1 MLNRAKGIDFDLRV
15 TTLWKQTQT
24 FNVRVQ
30 TAATE
35 LSLLPLLTDLFGNC
49 RLGWLY
55 PSQAR
60 VNCITQSEAF
70 LNSVAI
76 TLHKST
82 KLKLFLWIQRESI
95 LPRRQMGFSFLH
107 WEKHQCLEFWFKVF
121 IQLQGNTRKNQQ
133 RLGTCFFPLISPESQ
148 NLVFYIKEACSCSC
162 MQLFRL
168 HSLAQARRPCL
179 FFFGAF

>member
-95 LPRRQMGFSFLH
+95 LPGRQMGFSFLH

-133 RLGTCFFPLISPESQ
+133 RLGTCFFSLDQPWITEFGILYKGS
-148 NLVFYIKEACSCSC
+148 L
-162 MQLFRL
+162 LLLL
-168 HSLAQARRPCL
+168 HA
-179 FFFGAF
+179 AF